1 MRVFR
6 RILFPMEENIID
18 LKKRRE
24 ERGSTATNENFRQV
38 DDDFEEDTALSAPVL
53 GDDADGGIEWEA
65 DEYDHIPKSGYWYAG
80 LASVAFLLLAVGI
93 IAKSYFFIVF
103 VVLAAVL
110 LIYYAKRPP
119 KRIVFSV
126 GREGVSAGAKKYPYQ
141 NLKSFW
147 IFVRDGR
154 ADLSLET
161 KSSFNP
167 MVMIP
172 LESAS
177 ADNVREMLLEN
188 IEEIQHIENLF
199 DRIMRVIGL

>member
-1 MRVFR
+1 MGD
-6 RILFPMEENIID
+6 NIID
-18 LKKRRE
+18 LKKKQDAKE
-24 ERGSTATNENFRQV
+24 FPTTVSEDFHGVEGEYERQ
-38 DDDFEEDTALSAPVL
+38 
-53 GDDADGGIEWEA
+53 DADRGIKWEA
-65 DEYDHIPKSGYWYAG
+65 DEYEKISKSGYWYGG

-93 IAKSYFFIVF
+93 VARSYFFIVF

-110 LIYYAKRPP
+110 LIYYAKRLP

-147 IFVRDGR
+147 IFVRDGE

-167 MVMIP
+167 MVLIP
-172 LESAS
+172 LEGVSPN
-177 ADNVREMLLEN
+177 DVREVLLEN
-188 IEEIQHIENLF
+188 IEEVEHIEGLF
-199 DRIMRVIGL
+199 DRIMRVMSI